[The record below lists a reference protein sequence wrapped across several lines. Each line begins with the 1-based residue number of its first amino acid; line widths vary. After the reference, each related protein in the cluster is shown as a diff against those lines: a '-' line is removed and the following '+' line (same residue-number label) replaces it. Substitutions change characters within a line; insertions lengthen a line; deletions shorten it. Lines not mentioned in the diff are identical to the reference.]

1 LNLENIGMR
10 RNAERRRFE
19 RRINEMAAL
28 QMRQEALVR
37 EMVRLELKEIYAYN
51 PTPTELI
58 LREGI
63 MDFLKKTASKAAD
76 FGRTVAD
83 DFKKGWSS
91 FKEAVVPMLKEIGEE
106 TTRKVVDFISKA
118 GAWLK
123 NIKEKIAAYGKEKV
137 RRFLAPFHEHHDDL
151 AEEGKAIAEES
162 KTNGCVEETLRDAAE
177 KAEDLDSETRPR
189 VQIQMKEARLVAERI
204 RRVSVSTKRLTESR
218 RLLRESLDPFNAFLL
233 AFGGVMLLFKGLA
246 AVFKWMGGN
255 CAGWATKAGEWC
267 QKAYDTM
274 HSFEEA
280 ALDTIIPDAL
290 AVGFYDFYI
299 FCGLPPVEGDPG
311 RRRTNRS
318 GTEDFGDE
326 SAAYEKGKLV
336 GRLGARRD
344 VEVEELENNDPFRRA
359 VKTRMF
365 QTMLFYMLGS
375 AMLEIASKG
384 LMSIYGLKTLV
395 KSGELGAA
403 AAPELSA
410 AVRAARTAAV

>member
-1 LNLENIGMR
+1 MR

-76 FGRTVAD
+76 FGRSVAD

-91 FKEAVVPMLKEIGEE
+91 FKEAVVPMLEEIKEE

-123 NIKEKIAAYGKEKV
+123 NMKEKISAYGKEKV
-137 RRFLAPFHEHHDDL
+137 RRFLAPFHEHHGDL
-151 AEEGKAIAEES
+151 AEEGKEIAEES

-177 KAEDLDSETRPR
+177 KAEDLDSETRPG

-204 RRVSVSTKRLTESR
+204 RRVSASTKRLTESR
-218 RLLRESLDPFNAFLL
+218 RLLRETAVDPFSAFLL
-233 AFGGVMLLFKGLA
+233 GFGGVMLLFKGLA
-246 AVFKWMGGN
+246 AVLKWMGGN
-255 CAGWATKAGEWC
+255 CAGWATRAGEWC
-267 QKAYDTM
+267 QKVYDKL
-274 HSFEEA
+274 HSVEQA
-280 ALDTIIPDAL
+280 ALDTIIPDVL
-290 AVGFYDFYI
+290 AVGFYDFYL
-299 FCGLPPVEGDPG
+299 FCGFAAVEGDPG

-326 SAAYEKGKLV
+326 SAAYEKGKLL

-344 VEVEELENNDPFRRA
+344 VEVKELENNDTFRRA
-359 VKTRMF
+359 VKTKMF
-365 QTMLFYMLGS
+365 QVMLFYMLGS
-375 AMLEIASKG
+375 AILEIASKG
-384 LMSIYGLKTLV
+384 LMSLYGLKATV
-395 KSGELGAA
+395 KTGELGAA
-403 AAPELSA
+403 AAPELAA
-410 AVRAARTAAV
+410 AVRASRSAAVG